1 MKLASTLLLA
11 SLLIAAPAW
20 PDDVTGSEKLLC
32 SASRIVACFE
42 EGDCAELMAEEIG
55 VPQFVVVDTKAKR
68 LATTHA
74 SGENRSTPIRELN
87 RSDGLL
93 FFQGIELG
101 RAFSVVVHEL
111 SGHLTVA
118 VSRDG
123 VSVSVFGSCT
133 DATNAEI

>member
-1 MKLASTLLLA
+1 MKLAAPLLMA
-11 SLLIAAPAW
+11 SLLVAAPAGS
-20 PDDVTGSEKLLC
+20 DDITDSEKLLC

-42 EGDCAELMAEEIG
+42 EGDCAELMAEEVG
-55 VPQFVVVDTKAKR
+55 VPQFVIVDTKAKR
-68 LATTHA
+68 LATTRA

-87 RSDGLL
+87 RADGLL
-93 FFQGIELG
+93 FFQGIEQG
-101 RAFSVVVHEL
+101 RAFSFVVHEL

-123 VSVSVFGSCT
+123 LSVSVFGSCT